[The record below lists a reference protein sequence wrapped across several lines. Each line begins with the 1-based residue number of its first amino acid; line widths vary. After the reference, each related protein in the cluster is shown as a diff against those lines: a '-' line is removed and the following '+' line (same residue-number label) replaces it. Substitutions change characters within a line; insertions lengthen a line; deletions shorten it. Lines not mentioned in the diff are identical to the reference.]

1 MIFDL
6 RIYTLHPGKAA
17 GWLKMYEQYGHLT
30 QVKHCGQPVFYAMSE
45 VGTLNQA
52 VHVWQYKSQADRE
65 KRRNA
70 LMKDPV
76 FQDYL
81 RRSAEMGAHQH
92 QESKIL
98 KSVSFSPL

>member
-1 MIFDL
+1 
-6 RIYTLHPGKAA
+6 
-17 GWLKMYEQYGHLT
+17 
-30 QVKHCGQPVFYAMSE
+30 
-45 VGTLNQA
+45 
-52 VHVWQYKSQADRE
+52 VHVWRYESQADRE
-65 KRRNA
+65 KKRDA

-92 QESKIL
+92 QESRIL